1 MISVI
6 MSTYK
11 ESELQL
17 RQSIESILNQTYEDF
32 EYIIILD
39 CPDNQL
45 HKTIIESY
53 KEKGPR
59 VRFYINEMNIG
70 LANSLN
76 KGIQLANGEFIA
88 RMDADDISLP
98 DRFKNQLKYIQDKN
112 YDLIGGITQMIDENG
127 DLIYSIQKVPTNYDK
142 IKKILKY
149 GQCIAHPTWFGKKV
163 VFETLNGYR
172 EIPLCEDYDFTLRA
186 VLSGYRIS
194 NLNKIV
200 LQYRMT
206 NHSISRQNLFEQ
218 YLYMTYITKQYK
230 QGKISDIE
238 KAKKYVED
246 KNDLKQSKKY
256 LQANILFNSMLREI
270 SQKKLLS
277 FVKHGFQLVFTSRY
291 YLDKIFRF
299 VLLSLNS

>member
-53 KEKGPR
+53 KEKDPR

-127 DLIYSIQKVPTNYDK
+127 DLIHSIQKVPTNYDK

>member
-53 KEKGPR
+53 KEKDPR

-98 DRFKNQLKYIQDKN
+98 DRFKDQLKYIQDKN

-127 DLIYSIQKVPTNYDK
+127 DLLYSIQKVPTNYDK

-206 NHSISRQNLFEQ
+206 NNSISRQNLFEQ

>member
-1 MISVI
+1 

>member
-53 KEKGPR
+53 KEKDPR

-98 DRFKNQLKYIQDKN
+98 DRFKDQLKYIQDKN

-127 DLIYSIQKVPTNYDK
+127 DLLYSIQKVPTNYDK

-206 NHSISRQNLFEQ
+206 NNSISRQNLFEQ

-270 SQKKLLS
+270 SQKKLLI

>member
-1 MISVI
+1 
-6 MSTYK
+6 
-11 ESELQL
+11 
-17 RQSIESILNQTYEDF
+17 
-32 EYIIILD
+32 
-39 CPDNQL
+39 
-45 HKTIIESY
+45 
-53 KEKGPR
+53 
-59 VRFYINEMNIG
+59 
-70 LANSLN
+70 
-76 KGIQLANGEFIA
+76 
-88 RMDADDISLP
+88 MDADDISLP
-98 DRFKNQLKYIQDKN
+98 DRFKDQLKYIQDKN

-206 NHSISRQNLFEQ
+206 NNSISRQNLFEQ

>member
-1 MISVI
+1 

-53 KEKGPR
+53 KEKDPR

-98 DRFKNQLKYIQDKN
+98 DRFKDQLKYIQDKN

-206 NHSISRQNLFEQ
+206 NNSISRQNLFEQ

>member
-53 KEKGPR
+53 KEKDPR

-98 DRFKNQLKYIQDKN
+98 DRFKDQLKYIQDKN

-206 NHSISRQNLFEQ
+206 NNSISRQNLFEQ

>member
-11 ESELQL
+11 ESESQL

-45 HKTIIESY
+45 HKTILESY
-53 KEKGPR
+53 KEKDPR
-59 VRFYINEMNIG
+59 IRFYINEKNIG

-98 DRFKNQLKYIQDKN
+98 DRFQDQLKYIQDNN

-163 VFETLNGYR
+163 VFDTLNGYR
-172 EIPLCEDYDFTLRA
+172 KIPLCEDYDFTLRA
-186 VLSGYRIS
+186 VLSGYKIS
-194 NLNKIV
+194 NLNKVV

-206 NHSISRQNLFEQ
+206 NNSISRQNLFEQ

-238 KAKKYVED
+238 KAQKYVEN

-256 LQANILFNSMLREI
+256 LQANILFNSMLRES
-270 SQKKLLS
+270 SQKQLLS

>member
-53 KEKGPR
+53 KEKDPR

-98 DRFKNQLKYIQDKN
+98 DRFKDQLKYIQDKN

-206 NHSISRQNLFEQ
+206 NNSISRQNLFEQ

-256 LQANILFNSMLREI
+256 LQANILFNSILREI

>member
-11 ESELQL
+11 ESESQL

-45 HKTIIESY
+45 HKTILESY
-53 KEKGPR
+53 KEKDPR
-59 VRFYINEMNIG
+59 IRFYINEKNIG

-98 DRFKNQLKYIQDKN
+98 DRFQDQLKYIQDNN

-163 VFETLNGYR
+163 VFDTLNGYR
-172 EIPLCEDYDFTLRA
+172 KIPLCEDYDFTLRA
-186 VLSGYRIS
+186 VLSGYKIS
-194 NLNKIV
+194 NLNKVV

-206 NHSISRQNLFEQ
+206 NNSISRQNLFEQ

-238 KAKKYVED
+238 KAQKYVEN
-246 KNDLKQSKKY
+246 KNDLKQSRKY

-270 SQKKLLS
+270 SQKQLLG

>member
-11 ESELQL
+11 ESESQL

-45 HKTIIESY
+45 HKAILESY
-53 KEKGPR
+53 KEKDPR
-59 VRFYINEMNIG
+59 IRFYINEKNIG

-98 DRFKNQLKYIQDKN
+98 DRFKDQLKYIQDKN

-163 VFETLNGYR
+163 VFDTLNGYR
-172 EIPLCEDYDFTLRA
+172 KIPLCEDYDFTLRA
-186 VLSGYRIS
+186 VLSGYKIS
-194 NLNKIV
+194 NLNKVV

-206 NHSISRQNLFEQ
+206 NNSISRQNLFEQ

-238 KAKKYVED
+238 KAQKYVEN
-246 KNDLKQSKKY
+246 KNDLKHSKKY

-270 SQKKLLS
+270 SQKQLLS

>member
-53 KEKGPR
+53 KEKDPR

-163 VFETLNGYR
+163 IFETLNGYR

>member
-53 KEKGPR
+53 KEKDPR

-98 DRFKNQLKYIQDKN
+98 DRFKDQLKYIQDKN

-172 EIPLCEDYDFTLRA
+172 KIPLCEDYDFTLRA
-186 VLSGYRIS
+186 VLSEYKIS
-194 NLNKIV
+194 NLNKVV

-206 NHSISRQNLFEQ
+206 NNSISRQNLFEQ

-230 QGKISDIE
+230 KGKISDIK

>member
-53 KEKGPR
+53 KEKDPR

>member
-1 MISVI
+1 

-53 KEKGPR
+53 KEKDPR